1 MSQLSLLADV
11 AAFKQ
16 YLTSERGLSENTVL
30 AYGRDL
36 ARFVAWAEGVRLADH
51 LRPSLS
57 DLVRYLGFLHDEKLA
72 PPSAAR
78 HVVALRMFYRYLR
91 YEERTDE
98 STVDLLASPK
108 LWERIPQVL
117 SPESVEAL
125 LAAPRA
131 QDRFHLRDKAIL
143 ELLYATGC
151 RASEVVGLDVDSLNL
166 EASFLRCVG
175 KGNKERVVPLGR
187 AAIAAVRDYLSDGRQ
202 LAVPLPPQSGRLF
215 VSKTGR
221 PLGRVMLW
229 RIVKKYCRR
238 AGLPAGVSPH
248 TLRHSFATHL
258 LAGGADLRA
267 VQEMLGHA
275 SITTTQHYTHVDRAR
290 LKQLHRKFHPRG

>member
-1 MSQLSLLADV
+1 MSQLALLADLT
-11 AAFKQ
+11 AFKN

-36 ARFVAWAEGVRLADH
+36 TRFAGWAERVKLPDH
-51 LRPSLS
+51 LHPELS
-57 DLVRYLGFLHDEKLA
+57 DLVRYLAFLHDEKLA
-72 PPSAAR
+72 PPSVAR
-78 HVVALRMFYRYLR
+78 HIVALRMFYRYLR
-91 YEERTDE
+91 YEERTGE

-125 LAAPRA
+125 LNAPRA

-151 RASEVVGLDVDSLNL
+151 RASEVVGLGVDQLNL
-166 EASFLRCVG
+166 EASFLRCIG

-187 AAIAAVRDYLSDGRQ
+187 AAIAAIREYLGERPAVV
-202 LAVPLPPQSGRLF
+202 AVPPRADRLF
-215 VSKTGR
+215 VSKTGK

-229 RIVKKYCRR
+229 RIVKKYCQR
-238 AGLPAGVSPH
+238 AGLPVGVSPH

-290 LKQLHRKFHPRG
+290 LKQLHGKFHPRK

>member
-1 MSQLSLLADV
+1 MSQLSLLADIS
-11 AAFKQ
+11 AFKQ

-36 ARFVAWAEGVRLADH
+36 ARFVGWAEGVKLDDH

-57 DLVRYLGFLHDEKLA
+57 ELVRYLGFLHDEKLA
-72 PPSAAR
+72 PPSVAR
-78 HVVALRMFYRYLR
+78 HIVALRMFFRYLR

-131 QDRFHLRDKAIL
+131 QDRFHLRDRAIL

-151 RASEVVGLDVDSLNL
+151 RASEVVGLNVDQLNL
-166 EASFLRCVG
+166 EAAFLRCVG

-187 AAIAAVRDYLSDGRQ
+187 AAIAAVRDYLSEGRTTV
-202 LAVPLPPQSGRLF
+202 APLPPVGGRLF
-215 VSKTGR
+215 VSKTGK

-238 AGLPAGVSPH
+238 AGLPVGVSPH

-258 LAGGADLRA
+258 LAGGADLRT

-290 LKQLHRKFHPRG
+290 LKQLHRRFHPRG

>member
-1 MSQLSLLADV
+1 MSQLKLVADV
-11 AAFKQ
+11 TAFKN
-16 YLTSERGLSENTVL
+16 YLTTERGLSENTVL

-36 ARFVAWAEGVRLADH
+36 ARFVGWAERLKLSDH
-51 LRPSLS
+51 LHPELS

-72 PPSAAR
+72 PPSVAR
-78 HVVALRMFYRYLR
+78 HIVALRMFYRYLR
-91 YEERTDE
+91 YEERTGE
-98 STVDLLASPK
+98 SAVDLLSSPK

-125 LAAPRA
+125 LNAPRA

-151 RASEVVGLDVDSLNL
+151 RASEVVNLTVDQLNL
-166 EASFLRCVG
+166 DANFLRCIG

-187 AAIAAVRDYLSDGRQ
+187 PAVSAIRDYLGDCRGA
-202 LAVPLPPQSGRLF
+202 LDVPPRAGKLF
-215 VSKTGR
+215 VSKSGK
-221 PLGRVMLW
+221 PLGRVTLW
-229 RIVKKYCRR
+229 RIVTKYCKR
-238 AGLPAGVSPH
+238 AGLPIGVSPH

-290 LKQLHRKFHPRG
+290 LKQLHHKFHPRG

>member
-1 MSQLSLLADV
+1 MPIAELTADV
-11 AAFKQ
+11 SAFKH
-16 YLTSERGLSENTVL
+16 YLTTERGLSETTVL

-36 ARFVAWAEGVRLADH
+36 ARYVSWAEGVKLPDH
-51 LRPSLS
+51 LRP
-57 DLVRYLGFLHDEKLA
+57 DLADMVRYLGFLHDEKLA
-72 PPSAAR
+72 PPSVAR

-91 YEERTDE
+91 YEGRAGEAA
-98 STVDLLASPK
+98 VDLLASPK

-125 LAAPRA
+125 LAAPQQ
-131 QDRFHLRDKAIL
+131 QDRFYLRDKALL

-151 RASEVVGLDVDSLNL
+151 RASEVVNLTVDQLNL

-175 KGNKERVVPLGR
+175 KGSKERVVPLGKP
-187 AAIAAVRDYLSDGRQ
+187 AVAAVYEYLAEGKPGVVPVAGRT
-202 LAVPLPPQSGRLF
+202 GRVF
-215 VSKTGR
+215 VSKTGK

-229 RIVKKYCRR
+229 RIVTKYCRR
-238 AGLPAGVSPH
+238 AGLPEGVSPH

-258 LAGGADLRA
+258 LSGGADLRA

-275 SITTTQHYTHVDRAR
+275 SITTTQHYTQVDRAR

>member
-1 MSQLSLLADV
+1 MSQLQLAADV
-11 AAFKQ
+11 AAFKH
-16 YLTSERGLSENTVL
+16 YLTTERGLSENTVL

-36 ARFVAWAEGVRLADH
+36 ARFVGWAECQQLPDH
-51 LRPSLS
+51 LHPELS
-57 DLVRYLGFLHDEKLA
+57 DLIRYLSFLHDEKLA
-72 PPSAAR
+72 PPSVAR
-78 HVVALRMFYRYLR
+78 HIVALRMFYRYLR
-91 YEERTDE
+91 YEERTGE
-98 STVDLLASPK
+98 SAVDLLSSPK

-125 LAAPRA
+125 LNAPRA

-151 RASEVVGLDVDSLNL
+151 RASEVVDLTVDQLNL
-166 EASFLRCVG
+166 DANFLRCIG

-187 AAIAAVRDYLSDGRQ
+187 PAVAAIRDYLGDCSGAMD
-202 LAVPLPPQSGRLF
+202 VPPRSGKLF
-215 VSKTGR
+215 VSKSGK
-221 PLGRVMLW
+221 PLGRVTLW
-229 RIVKKYCRR
+229 RIVTKYCKR
-238 AGLPAGVSPH
+238 AGLPIGVSPH

-290 LKQLHRKFHPRG
+290 LRQLHHKFHPRG

>member
-1 MSQLSLLADV
+1 MSQLELTADI
-11 AAFKQ
+11 AAFRQ

-36 ARFVAWAEGVRLADH
+36 ARFVGWAERVKLPDH
-51 LRPSLS
+51 LRPELS
-57 DLVRYLGFLHDEKLA
+57 DLVRYLAFLHDEKLA
-72 PPSAAR
+72 PPSVAR
-78 HVVALRMFYRYLR
+78 HIVALRMFYRYLR
-91 YEERTDE
+91 YEERTGE

-151 RASEVVGLDVDSLNL
+151 RASEVVSLTVDQLNL

-175 KGNKERVVPLGR
+175 KGSKERVVPLGR
-187 AAIAAVRDYLSDGRQ
+187 AAISAIREYLGEGQ
-202 LAVPLPPQSGRLF
+202 PEAVPMKPRSGRLF
-215 VSKTGR
+215 VSKTGK

-229 RIVKKYCRR
+229 RIVKKYCQR
-238 AGLPAGVSPH
+238 AGLPIGVSPH

-290 LKQLHRKFHPRG
+290 LKQLHRRFHPRW

>member
-1 MSQLSLLADV
+1 MSLLELTADV
-11 AAFKQ
+11 AAFRQ

-36 ARFVAWAEGVRLADH
+36 ARFVGWAERVKLPDH
-51 LRPSLS
+51 LRPELS
-57 DLVRYLGFLHDEKLA
+57 DLVRYLAFLHDEKLA
-72 PPSAAR
+72 PPSVAR

-91 YEERTDE
+91 YEGRTGE
-98 STVDLLASPK
+98 PTVDLIASPK

-131 QDRFHLRDKAIL
+131 QDRFHLRDRAIL

-151 RASEVVGLDVDSLNL
+151 RASEVVGLTVDQLNL

-175 KGNKERVVPLGR
+175 KGSKERVVPLGR
-187 AAIAAVRDYLSDGRQ
+187 AAVTAIRDYLGESHPA
-202 LAVPLPPQSGRLF
+202 AVSVSPRSGRLF
-215 VSKTGR
+215 VSKTGK
-221 PLGRVMLW
+221 PLGRVTLW
-229 RIVKKYCRR
+229 RIVKKYCQR
-238 AGLPAGVSPH
+238 AGLPVGVSPH

-275 SITTTQHYTHVDRAR
+275 SITTTQHYTHVDRTR
-290 LKQLHRKFHPRG
+290 LKQLHRRFHPRG

>member
-1 MSQLSLLADV
+1 MPIAELTADV
-11 AAFKQ
+11 SAFKH
-16 YLTSERGLSENTVL
+16 YLTTERGLSENTVL

-36 ARFVAWAEGVRLADH
+36 ARYVSWAEGVKLPDH
-51 LRPSLS
+51 LRP
-57 DLVRYLGFLHDEKLA
+57 DLADMVRYLGFLHDEKLA
-72 PPSAAR
+72 PPSVAR

-91 YEERTDE
+91 YEGRAGEAA
-98 STVDLLASPK
+98 VDLLASPK

-125 LAAPRA
+125 LAAPQQ
-131 QDRFHLRDKAIL
+131 QDRFYLRDKALL

-151 RASEVVGLDVDSLNL
+151 RASEVVNLTVDQLNL

-175 KGNKERVVPLGR
+175 KGSKERVVPLGKP
-187 AAIAAVRDYLSDGRQ
+187 AVAAVYEYLAEGKPGVVPVAGRT
-202 LAVPLPPQSGRLF
+202 GRVF
-215 VSKTGR
+215 VSKTGK

-229 RIVKKYCRR
+229 RIVTKYCRR
-238 AGLPAGVSPH
+238 AGLPVGVSPH

-258 LAGGADLRA
+258 LSGGADLRA

>member
-1 MSQLSLLADV
+1 MTATLNADV
-11 AAFKQ
+11 TSFKH
-16 YLTSERGLSENTVL
+16 YLTTERGLSENTVL

-36 ARFVAWAEGVRLADH
+36 ARFVAWAEGVKLPDH
-51 LRPSLS
+51 LRPGLS
-57 DLVRYLGFLHDEKLA
+57 ELVRYLGHLHDEKLA
-72 PPSAAR
+72 PPSVAR
-78 HVVALRMFYRYLR
+78 HIVALRMFYRYLR
-91 YEERTDE
+91 YEERTTE

-151 RASEVVGLDVDSLNL
+151 RASEVVNLGVDQLNL
-166 EASFLRCVG
+166 EASFLRCIG

-187 AAIAAVRDYLSDGRQ
+187 AAIAAVREYLGDGRAEAITQ
-202 LAVPLPPQSGRLF
+202 FPRAGRLF
-215 VSKTGR
+215 VSKTNK

-229 RIVKKYCRR
+229 RIVTKYCRR
-238 AGLPAGVSPH
+238 AGLAVGVSPH

-258 LAGGADLRA
+258 LSGGADLRA

-290 LKQLHRKFHPRG
+290 MKQLHRKFHPRG

>member
-1 MSQLSLLADV
+1 
-11 AAFKQ
+11 
-16 YLTSERGLSENTVL
+16 
-30 AYGRDL
+30 
-36 ARFVAWAEGVRLADH
+36 
-51 LRPSLS
+51 
-57 DLVRYLGFLHDEKLA
+57 
-72 PPSAAR
+72 
-78 HVVALRMFYRYLR
+78 MFYRYLR
-91 YEERTDE
+91 YEERTTE
-98 STVDLLASPK
+98 TTVDLLSSPK

-151 RASEVVGLDVDSLNL
+151 RASEVVNLSVDQLNL
-166 EASFLRCVG
+166 EASFLRCIG

-187 AAIAAVRDYLSDGRQ
+187 PAIAAIHTYLSDGRAEVIQ
-202 LAVPLPPQSGRLF
+202 LAPRGGPLF
-215 VSKTGR
+215 VSKSGK
-221 PLGRVMLW
+221 PLGRVTLW
-229 RIVKKYCRR
+229 RIVTKYCRR
-238 AGLPAGVSPH
+238 AGLPVGVSPH